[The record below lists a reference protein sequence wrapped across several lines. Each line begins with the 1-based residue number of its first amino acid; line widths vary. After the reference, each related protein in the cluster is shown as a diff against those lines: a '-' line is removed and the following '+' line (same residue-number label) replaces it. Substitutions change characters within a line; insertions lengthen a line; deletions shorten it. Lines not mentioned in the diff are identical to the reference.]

1 MIDFTA
7 EQMAKAERLLRH
19 IPDAAP
25 TALARAINRAAESAR
40 TAAARKVRETYFI
53 RHKDVTDTIKIRGA
67 SPTKLS
73 ASVVSSGSVFPLTA
87 FRVSPKRPQPQ
98 KAANV
103 RWQKGK
109 AFKVVARV
117 KRGEGGP
124 IKSAFVAQM
133 RSGHVGVFKRAGKER
148 KPIDQF
154 YGPSVPQMLG
164 NPSVTDWVNEKAKET
179 LDQRLDHEINRL
191 LEANR

>member
-7 EQMAKAERLLRH
+7 EQMAKAEKLLRH
-19 IPDAAP
+19 IPGAAP
-25 TALARAINRAAESAR
+25 AAMARAINRATESAR

-53 RHKDVTDTIKIRGA
+53 RHKDVTDTIKIRKA
-67 SPTKLS
+67 TPMSLS
-73 ASVVSSGSVFPLTA
+73 ASVVSSGSVIALTT
-87 FRVSPKRPQPQ
+87 FRVSPKSPQPQ

-103 RWQKGK
+103 RWKKGK
-109 AFKVVARV
+109 AFKIVARV

-133 RSGHVGVFKRAGKER
+133 QSGHIGVFKRVGTDR
-148 KPIDQF
+148 KPIDQH

-179 LDQRLDHEINRL
+179 MGQRLDHEINRL